1 LASQN
6 GYELGRV
13 HRAFLTVLA
22 NRQGKSTR
30 RNQLAVFSGY
40 SAKSRHVDN
49 TISALRTSGYLQGS
63 SDALTITDAGLQT
76 LGAWDELPS
85 GRALIE
91 YWIREVGT
99 APGAMLRALVAVYP
113 RTLSRD
119 QVAEASGY
127 SPTSRHVDNS
137 LSYLR
142 TLELITGDRQAL
154 SASEE
159 LFG

>member
-1 LASQN
+1 
-6 GYELGRV
+6 V

-22 NRQGKSTR
+22 NRQGKPTR

-49 TISALRTSGYLQGS
+49 TISALRTSGYLSGS
-63 SDALTITDAGLQT
+63 SDALVITEAGLT
-76 LGAWDELPS
+76 ALGEYEPLPT
-85 GRALIE
+85 GQALID
-91 YWIREVGT
+91 YWIREAGA
-99 APGAMLRALVAVYP
+99 APGAMLAALVRVYP
-113 RTLSRD
+113 RTLTRD
-119 QVAEASGY
+119 EVAEASGY

-142 TLELITGDRQAL
+142 TLELIAGDKSSL

-159 LFG
+159 LFS